1 MKKLVAYFSHSGS
14 TAVIANQIHEIIDS
28 DIFEIVPVN
37 SYPNDYSVVVDWAKQ
52 EQKNDCRPQIETE
65 IGNMDSYDVIFVGY
79 PNWCGTIP
87 MIVFSLFEKYNFS
100 GKTIIPFCTHG
111 GGGLG
116 RSVKDIKRICSQS
129 TVLNAL
135 AISGSNVK
143 IAKKDVL
150 KWLDEIG

>member
-14 TAVIANQIHEIIDS
+14 TAVLANQIHEITDS

-37 SYPNDYSVVVDWAKQ
+37 PYPNDYSAVVNRARQ
-52 EQKNDCRPQIETE
+52 EQKNNYRPQVETE
-65 IGNMDSYDVIFVGY
+65 IRNMDSYDAVFVGY

-87 MIVFSLFEKYNFS
+87 MIIFSLFEKYNFS

-116 RSVKDIKRICSQS
+116 SSVEDIKRICPQS
-129 TVLNAL
+129 IVLNAL
-135 AISGSNVK
+135 AISSSSVK
-143 IAKKDVL
+143 NAKEDVL